1 MTVKISSKQIDREFL
16 ERLEKISGQKV
27 HMCFQCGTCAGAC
40 PMCRQMDVSPRR
52 LIRLA
57 QLGRAE
63 EMERLNTC
71 WVCAAC
77 HSCEVLCPR
86 GLDIP
91 KIMEAL
97 RVMTLRKNEDF
108 IRLAELPAETVK
120 ECPQIALVAA
130 FRKFT
135 S

>member
-1 MTVKISSKQIDREFL
+1 VAKKISNKTIDKEFL
-16 ERLEKISGQKV
+16 ETLEKISGQKV
-27 HMCFQCGTCAGAC
+27 HLCFQCGTCAGAC
-40 PMCRQMDVSPRR
+40 PMCKEMDVSPRR
-52 LIRLA
+52 LIKLA
-57 QLGRAE
+57 QLGRAGE
-63 EMERLNTC
+63 IEALNTC

-97 RVMTLRKNEDF
+97 RLLVLRRNEDF
-108 IRLAELPAETVK
+108 VKLPEIPIETVK